1 VVDVVFPST
10 AKSLG
15 KETSGE
21 QWTLFLPLAFAVHL
35 KREERGEL

>member
-15 KETSGE
+15 EEISGE
-21 QWTLFLPLAFAVHL
+21 RWASFLPLAFAVHL